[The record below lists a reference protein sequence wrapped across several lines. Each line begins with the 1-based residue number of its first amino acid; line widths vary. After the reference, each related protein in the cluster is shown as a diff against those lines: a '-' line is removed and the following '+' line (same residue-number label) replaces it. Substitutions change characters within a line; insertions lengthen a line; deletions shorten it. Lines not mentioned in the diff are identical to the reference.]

1 MTPRPYFRKKVA
13 SQMSHAGI
21 DGVVLLLS
29 NIVSTKSWYDAAS
42 LAKRQPAEF
51 TAINPGLARSSTRC
65 GNRPLLPSRRGT
77 IETGDHSPLVHCP
90 GLIAAP
96 RFWPSCTPSPL
107 FPSQL
112 IQCAGTG

>member
-1 MTPRPYFRKKVA
+1 MIPRPYFRRNVA

-29 NIVSTKSWYDAAS
+29 NIASTKSWYDAAS
-42 LAKRQPAEF
+42 LTKRRPAEL

-77 IETGDHSPLVHCP
+77 IETGDHSPLVHCS

-96 RFWPSCTPSPL
+96 KCRPSCRPVLL
-107 FPSQL
+107 FPFTAL
-112 IQCAGTG
+112 GA